1 MLGLGL
7 SGRASLGSGRKEW
20 SGGTSLSLS
29 GRVVPGARCK
39 ESGVLHTKQSTK
51 HQAPSNPAPLRSGHG
66 LLIFDCVH
74 GPFSFGPHRPLADA
88 YWSRTPRSGDTPAL
102 EYPTVYQLAGALGPI
117 GNGGCDIHSPLCSC
131 LHWLSLCLLLASS
144 LPAVYCTVCWELLCS
159 LAVGYPWY
167 Y

>member
-1 MLGLGL
+1 MEALPFP
-7 SGRASLGSGRKEW
+7 SLGV
-20 SGGTSLSLS
+20 LCQ
-29 GRVVPGARCK
+29 VPGARCK

-88 YWSRTPRSGDTPAL
+88 YWSRMPRAGDTPAL
-102 EYPTVYQLAGALGPI
+102 GYPTVYQLAGALGPI

-144 LPAVYCTVCWELLCS
+144 LPAAHYTVLGVALQSGSRISVVLLNMA
-159 LAVGYPWY
+159 LGWQRTGQGVD
-167 Y
+167 